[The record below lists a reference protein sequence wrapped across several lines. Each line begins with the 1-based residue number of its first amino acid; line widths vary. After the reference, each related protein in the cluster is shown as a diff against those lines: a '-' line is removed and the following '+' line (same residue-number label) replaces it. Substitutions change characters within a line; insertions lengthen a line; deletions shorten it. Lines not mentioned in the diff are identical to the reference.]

1 MKREQKRLALNRT
14 RALLFALAGTIVF
27 GLVLAPPASAQAP
40 ASRVIEEIVARV
52 NNEIVTR
59 GELRRALTTAENEV
73 REECKECAPEEL
85 ERRLGEARKRVLRD
99 LIDQSLMVQRA
110 KDLGI
115 NVETELIRTLDQ
127 IRQRNNLPDME
138 ALESAVNASGII
150 FEDWR
155 NQMRNRML
163 TQELI
168 RREVIGTMKIG
179 KDELEGYYNEHKD
192 EFVRPEMVFLSE
204 IFLTTD
210 GKTEEEIAEIEARAK
225 ALVEQCRQGGDFHEI
240 ARRTSTSVTA
250 ERGGELGGYER
261 GQLAKE
267 LEDVVFTMRRGQVT
281 DAIRTQT
288 GFLIL
293 RVDERFEP
301 GLQPLDK
308 VEGEIMNRIYQRDM
322 DTSLRKYLDELRAES
337 YVYVKPAYADGAG
350 LISTL
355 IQEMEPEPEPEAKKK
370 RKRFI
375 IF

>member
-1 MKREQKRLALNRT
+1 MNSKLVSRAAVCLRAA
-14 RALLFALAGTIVF
+14 ALL
-27 GLVLAPPASAQAP
+27 LVLGLAAAAPAGAQAP
-40 ASRVIEEIVARV
+40 PSRVLEEIVARV
-52 NNEIVTR
+52 NNEIITR
-59 GELRRALTTAENEV
+59 GELRRALATAENEV
-73 REECKECAPEEL
+73 REECRQCSAEEL
-85 ERRLGEARKRVLRD
+85 ERRLAEARKRVLRD

-115 NVETELIRTLDQ
+115 NVETELVRSLDQ

-138 ALESAVNASGII
+138 ALEAAVNASGLI

-179 KDELEGYYNEHKD
+179 KDELAAYYNEHKN

-204 IFLTTD
+204 IFLTTE
-210 GKTEEEIAEIEARAK
+210 GKTAEEIAEIEARAR

-261 GQLAKE
+261 GQLARE

-281 DAIRTQT
+281 DPIRTQT

-293 RVDERFEP
+293 RVDERYEA
-301 GLQPLDK
+301 GLQPLEK

-322 DTSLRKYLDELRAES
+322 DTALRKYLDELRSES

-350 LISTL
+350 LISVL
-355 IQEMEPEPEPEAKKK
+355 IQEVEPEPEPEVKKK

>member
-1 MKREQKRLALNRT
+1 MLLAVG
-14 RALLFALAGTIVF
+14 LLAA
-27 GLVLAPPASAQAP
+27 APAAAQAP
-40 ASRVIEEIVARV
+40 PSRVIEEIVARV

-59 GELRRALTTAENEV
+59 GELRRALATTENEV
-73 REECKECAPEEL
+73 REECKACAPEEL
-85 ERRLGEARKRVLRD
+85 ERRLAEARKRVLRD

-115 NVETELIRTLDQ
+115 NVESELIRTLDQ

-138 ALESAVNASGII
+138 ALETAVNASGLI

-179 KDELEGYYNEHKD
+179 KDELEAYYNEHKE

-204 IFLTTD
+204 IFLSTD

-225 ALVEQCRQGGDFHEI
+225 ALVEQCRRGGDFHEI
-240 ARRTSTSVTA
+240 ARRASTSVTA

-267 LEDVVFTMRRGQVT
+267 LEDIVFTMRRGQVT

-322 DTSLRKYLDELRAES
+322 DTALRKYLDKLREES

-350 LISTL
+350 LISVL
-355 IQEMEPEPEPEAKKK
+355 IQEIEPEPEPVEKKK
-370 RKRFI
+370 RKRFL